1 MRMIHYIFHV
11 LYRRKEDDLIFHIA
25 KLMESAKCVLA
36 IKTRLKLMKRGNTRD
51 KDLRKLA
58 LLVEEFKDKTESM
71 DWGLHLLIFKG
82 EPMRRPCR
90 IYVMKGVLDTV
101 QKILKILPK
110 TIAFYHVN
118 RKAVQGK
125 KAEPL

>member
-1 MRMIHYIFHV
+1 
-11 LYRRKEDDLIFHIA
+11 
-25 KLMESAKCVLA
+25 
-36 IKTRLKLMKRGNTRD
+36 MKRGNTSD

>member
-1 MRMIHYIFHV
+1 M
-11 LYRRKEDDLIFHIA
+11 
-25 KLMESAKCVLA
+25 
-36 IKTRLKLMKRGNTRD
+36 
-51 KDLRKLA
+51 
-58 LLVEEFKDKTESM
+58 EEFKEKTESM

-101 QKILKILPK
+101 QKILKILQK